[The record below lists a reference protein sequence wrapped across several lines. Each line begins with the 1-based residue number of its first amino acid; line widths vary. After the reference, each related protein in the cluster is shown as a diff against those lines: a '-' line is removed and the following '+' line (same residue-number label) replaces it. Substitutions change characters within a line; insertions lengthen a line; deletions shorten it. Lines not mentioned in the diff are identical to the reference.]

1 MTSKANLVAF
11 LWRYAIMMSV
21 HLLLR
26 GIVRGL
32 PWRTSIAAFAVCLFL
47 SSVFL
52 TATAESPRPLPVLPP
67 LCVSAED
74 CFRSALAVNDR
85 TGSLAQREQATALKI
100 DQLRSVMELFPST
113 PWAPRARVVLGVL
126 LIERE
131 PAEAT
136 KLLRAAQPEL
146 PVIDDYF
153 RLWIAE
159 SLSKQNEPIQAA
171 ELLETIPKIVP
182 DSNLI
187 AKAAY
192 RTGEAWYSANVCFRA
207 VDWLERAVALA
218 DKDQAAPMA
227 LSHQADCHLRE
238 NRLPEARTALK
249 QLWLRY
255 PQSPEA
261 RDAKTRLEGGLGG
274 ESWLPTAEE
283 YLIRAQAFLGL
294 SMQAEAVEE
303 LRRFLS
309 LAPGHARRHEARLK
323 LGVAYVR
330 LKQYDQARETF
341 RGLVADRVQESAEA
355 TVWLAR
361 VYLRQ
366 SLGDKLI
373 ELARSAAQGPLA
385 GDQRAMVHLF
395 AGVWLE
401 DQGKFDEAIG
411 MFRQVA
417 KLGDSAS
424 QRAEGLWRAGWA
436 QYRTARYKDAAE
448 TFRAVVELH
457 VNGFEPQ
464 AMYWAARAE
473 EHGKNANVGDQY
485 ARVCQR
491 HAYSYYCQLAAR
503 RTSIPANQPAVGSV
517 ERPAGEEI
525 ERLPENRR
533 PEIEK
538 HAVYQRGIELKILG
552 FAQEAA
558 RELGALTEQYSRDQD
573 VLLAFSTML
582 SEVGA
587 YHPALRVAKVHFR
600 EKLERSGLPT
610 APALWT
616 VAYPT
621 GLVPTI
627 AAQGVTGVDPYLAA
641 AIIREE
647 SQYDEKAVSV
657 VGAVGLMQLMPVTA
671 NAVAQRY
678 GFPTVGRE
686 DLFDQETNIRL
697 GVRYLGLLIEQYSG
711 NLAHAVAAY
720 NAGPIAVN
728 NWIAVHRGRDQDEF
742 VELIPYQETRLYV
755 KRVLRSYGEYRRLHG
770 AS

>member
-1 MTSKANLVAF
+1 MTA
-11 LWRYAIMMSV
+11 
-21 HLLLR
+21 
-26 GIVRGL
+26 L
-32 PWRTSIAAFAVCLFL
+32 PWRTSLATLAVWLLL
-47 SSVFL
+47 SSLFL
-52 TATAESPRPLPVLPP
+52 TATAESPRPLPASPP

-74 CFRSALAVNDR
+74 CFRSAVAINER
-85 TGSLAQREQATALKI
+85 SGSLPQRDQALLLKVE
-100 DQLRSVMELFPST
+100 QLRSVIDLFPST
-113 PWAPRARVVLGVL
+113 IWAKRAGVVLGVL
-126 LIERE
+126 MTERD
-131 PAEAT
+131 PVEAV
-136 KLLRAAQPEL
+136 KLLRAVQADL
-146 PVIDDYF
+146 PIIDDYL

-159 SLSKQNEPIQAA
+159 ALVKQNEPIQAA
-171 ELLETIPKIVP
+171 ELLEMIPKLVP
-182 DSNLI
+182 DSNLL

-192 RTGEAWYSANVCFRA
+192 RTGEAWYSGNVCARA
-207 VDWLERAVALA
+207 VEWLDRAVTLA
-218 DKDQAAPMA
+218 DKDASAPVA
-227 LSHQADCHLRE
+227 LWHQADCHVKEDR
-238 NRLPEARTALK
+238 PSEARTVLK

-261 RDAKTRLEGGLGG
+261 KEAKARLDASLGG
-274 ESWLPTAEE
+274 ESWAPTADDHA
-283 YLIRAQAFLGL
+283 IRAQAFLGL

-303 LRRFLS
+303 LRRFLAM
-309 LAPGHARRHEARLK
+309 APAHPRRFDARLK

-330 LKQYDQARETF
+330 LKQYDQAREAF

-355 TVWLAR
+355 SVWLAR

-366 SLGDKLI
+366 GQGEKLI
-373 ELARSAAQGPLA
+373 ELARSVAQGSLA

-401 DQGKFDEAIG
+401 DQGRFDDAIA

-417 KLGDSAS
+417 KLGESPS

-436 QYRTARYKDAAE
+436 QYRTARYREAAE

-464 AMYWAARAE
+464 AMYWAARAD
-473 EHGKNANVGDQY
+473 EHSKHAAVGEQY

-491 HAYSYYCQLAAR
+491 HAYSYYCQLASR
-503 RTSIPANQPAVGSV
+503 RVSLPPVTPSV
-517 ERPAGEEI
+517 STLDRPAGDESD
-525 ERLPENRR
+525 RLPQNRR

-538 HAVYQRGIELKILG
+538 HAFYQRGIELKVLG
-552 FAQEAA
+552 FGQDAA

-587 YHPALRVAKVHFR
+587 YHPALRVAKVHFKD
-600 EKLERSGLPT
+600 KLERSGLPT

-627 AAQGVTGVDPYLAA
+627 AAQGVTAVDPYLAA

-686 DLFDQETNIRL
+686 ELFDQETNIRL
-697 GVRYLGLLIEQYSG
+697 GVRYLGQLLEQYGG

-728 NWIAVHRGRDQDEF
+728 SWIAVHRGREQDEF

-755 KRVLRSYGEYRRLHG
+755 KRVLRSYGEYRRLHNG
-770 AS
+770 TS

>member
-1 MTSKANLVAF
+1 MNERSGTASQRDHALV
-11 LWRYAIMMSV
+11 
-21 HLLLR
+21 
-26 GIVRGL
+26 
-32 PWRTSIAAFAVCLFL
+32 
-47 SSVFL
+47 
-52 TATAESPRPLPVLPP
+52 
-67 LCVSAED
+67 
-74 CFRSALAVNDR
+74 
-85 TGSLAQREQATALKI
+85 LKI
-100 DQLRSVMELFPST
+100 DQLRAVMDLFPST
-113 PWAPRARVVLGVL
+113 IWAKRSAVALGVL
-126 LIERE
+126 LTERDPVE
-131 PAEAT
+131 SA
-136 KLLRAAQPEL
+136 KLLRAAQPDL
-146 PVIDDYF
+146 PVLDDYF
-153 RLWIAE
+153 RFWIAE
-159 SLSKQNEPIQAA
+159 SLLKRNDPIQAA
-171 ELLETIPKIVP
+171 ELLETIPKVVP
-182 DSNLI
+182 DSNLM

-192 RTGEAWYSANVCFRA
+192 RTGESWYSGNVCARA
-207 VDWLERAVALA
+207 VEWLERAVALA
-218 DKDQAAPMA
+218 DKDAGAPLA
-227 LSHQADCHLRE
+227 LWHQADCHIRE
-238 NRLPEARTALK
+238 NRLSEARAVLK

-261 RDAKTRLEGGLGG
+261 KEAKARLDMALGG
-274 ESWLPTAEE
+274 EPWVPTADDHA
-283 YLIRAQAFLGL
+283 IRAQALLGL

-303 LRRFLS
+303 LRRFLAM
-309 LAPGHARRHEARLK
+309 APGHPRRFDARLK

-355 TVWLAR
+355 SVWLAR

-366 SLGDKLI
+366 SHGEKLI
-373 ELARSAAQGPLA
+373 ELARSVAQSSLA

-436 QYRTARYKDAAE
+436 QYRTARYREAAE
-448 TFRAVVELH
+448 TFRVVVELH

-464 AMYWAARAE
+464 AMYWAARAD
-473 EHGKNANVGDQY
+473 EHGKPATVAEQY
-485 ARVCQR
+485 ARVCQL
-491 HAYSYYCQLAAR
+491 HAYSYYCQLASR
-503 RTSIPANQPAVGSV
+503 RAALPSALTAVAALD
-517 ERPAGEEI
+517 RPVGDEA
-525 ERLPENRR
+525 ERLPQNRR
-533 PEIEK
+533 PEIEQ
-538 HAVYQRGIELKILG
+538 HRFYQRGIELKLLG
-552 FAQEAA
+552 FGQDAA

-587 YHPALRVAKVHFR
+587 YHPALRVAKVHFK

-627 AAQGVTGVDPYLAA
+627 AAQGVAAVDPYLAA

-657 VGAVGLMQLMPVTA
+657 VGAVGLMQLMPGTA

-686 DLFDQETNIRL
+686 ELFDQETNIRL
-697 GVRYLGLLIEQYSG
+697 GVRYLGQLLEQYGG
-711 NLAHAVAAY
+711 NMAHAVAAY

-728 NWIAVHRGRDQDEF
+728 SWIAVHRGREQDEF

-755 KRVLRSYGEYRRLHG
+755 KRVLRSYGEYRRLHNG
-770 AS
+770 TS

>member
-11 LWRYAIMMSV
+11 IWRYAIMTSV

-32 PWRTSIAAFAVCLFL
+32 PWRTSVAAFAVWLFL

-85 TGSLAQREQATALKI
+85 TGSPAQREQATALKI
-100 DQLRSVMELFPST
+100 DQLRSVMDLFPST
-113 PWAPRARVVLGVL
+113 PWAQRARVVLGVL

-131 PAEAT
+131 PVEAA

-159 SLSKQNEPIQAA
+159 SLLKQNEPIQAA

-218 DKDQAAPMA
+218 EKDQAAPMA
-227 LSHQADCHLRE
+227 LSHLADCHLRE
-238 NRLPEARTALK
+238 NRLPEARAALK

-261 RDAKTRLEGGLGG
+261 REGKTRLDSGLGG
-274 ESWLPTAEE
+274 ESWVPTADE
-283 YLIRAQAFLGL
+283 YLVRAQAFLGL

-309 LAPGHARRHEARLK
+309 LAPGHARRYEARLK
-323 LGVAYVR
+323 LGIAYVR

-355 TVWLAR
+355 MVWLAR

-373 ELARSAAQGPLA
+373 DLARSAAQGSLA

-401 DQGKFDEAIG
+401 DQGKFDDAIS

-436 QYRTARYKDAAE
+436 QYRTARYKEAAE

-473 EHGKNANVGDQY
+473 DHGKHANVGEQY

-503 RTSIPANQPAVGSV
+503 RTSIPANQPAVVAV
-517 ERPAGEEI
+517 ERPASEDA
-525 ERLPENRR
+525 ERLPDNRR

-538 HAVYQRGIELKILG
+538 PGSG
-552 FAQEAA
+552 CAA
-558 RELGALTEQYSRDQD
+558 
-573 VLLAFSTML
+573 
-582 SEVGA
+582 
-587 YHPALRVAKVHFR
+587 
-600 EKLERSGLPT
+600 
-610 APALWT
+610 
-616 VAYPT
+616 
-621 GLVPTI
+621 
-627 AAQGVTGVDPYLAA
+627 
-641 AIIREE
+641 
-647 SQYDEKAVSV
+647 
-657 VGAVGLMQLMPVTA
+657 
-671 NAVAQRY
+671 
-678 GFPTVGRE
+678 
-686 DLFDQETNIRL
+686 
-697 GVRYLGLLIEQYSG
+697 GLLHDAQ
-711 NLAHAVAAY
+711 
-720 NAGPIAVN
+720 
-728 NWIAVHRGRDQDEF
+728 
-742 VELIPYQETRLYV
+742 
-755 KRVLRSYGEYRRLHG
+755 
-770 AS
+770 

>member
-1 MTSKANLVAF
+1 
-11 LWRYAIMMSV
+11 MMPV

-26 GIVRGL
+26 GIVREL
-32 PWRTSIAAFAVCLFL
+32 PWRTSVAPLAWGLFL
-47 SSVFL
+47 SSVFV
-52 TATAESPRPLPVLPP
+52 TATAESPRPLPVVPP

-74 CFRSALAVNDR
+74 CFRSALAINDR
-85 TGSLAQREQATALKI
+85 SGSPAQREQATLLKI

-113 PWAPRARVVLGVL
+113 PWAQRARVVSGAL

-131 PAEAT
+131 PGEAA
-136 KLLRAAQPEL
+136 KLLRAAQPEI
-146 PVIDDYF
+146 PVIDDYL
-153 RLWIAE
+153 RLWTAE
-159 SLSKQNEPIQAA
+159 ALSKQQEPIQAA
-171 ELLETIPKIVP
+171 ELLETIPKMVP
-182 DSNLI
+182 DSNLL

-192 RTGEAWYSANVCFRA
+192 RTGEAWYSANVCVRA
-207 VDWLERAVALA
+207 IEWLDRALALA
-218 DKDQAAPMA
+218 DKDSSAPLA
-227 LSHQADCHLRE
+227 LLRQADCHIRE
-238 NRLPEARTALK
+238 NRMPEARAALK

-255 PQSPEA
+255 PQSLEA
-261 RDAKTRLEGGLGG
+261 REAKARLDAGLGG
-274 ESWLPTAEE
+274 ESWLPTADE
-283 YLIRAQAFLGL
+283 YLVRAQAFLGL

-303 LRRFLS
+303 LRRVLS
-309 LAPGHARRHEARLK
+309 LAPGHARRYEARLK
-323 LGVAYVR
+323 LGIAYVR
-330 LKQYDQARETF
+330 LKQYDQAREVF

-373 ELARSAAQGPLA
+373 ELAKSAAQGPLA

-401 DQGKFDEAIG
+401 DQSKFDDAIG

-436 QYRTARYKDAAE
+436 QYRTARYKEAAE

-473 EHGKNANVGDQY
+473 EHGKNQNAGEHY

-503 RTSIPANQPAVGSV
+503 RTSLPPNQPAVAADD
-517 ERPAGEEI
+517 RPAAEDAG
-525 ERLPENRR
+525 RLPENRR

-538 HAVYQRGIELKILG
+538 HAMYQRGIELKTLG
-552 FAQEAA
+552 FAQDAA
-558 RELGALTEQYSRDQD
+558 RELGALTEQYSRDPD

-600 EKLERSGLPT
+600 DKLEKSGLPT

-627 AAQGVTGVDPYLAA
+627 AAQGVTAVDPYLAA

-647 SQYDEKAVSV
+647 SQYDDKAVSV

-678 GFPTVGRE
+678 GFPAVGRE
-686 DLFDQETNIRL
+686 ELFDQETNIRL
-697 GVRYLGLLIEQYSG
+697 GVRYLGQLLDQYGG

-728 NWIAVHRGRDQDEF
+728 NWIAMHRGRDQDEF

>member
-1 MTSKANLVAF
+1 M
-11 LWRYAIMMSV
+11 
-21 HLLLR
+21 
-26 GIVRGL
+26 
-32 PWRTSIAAFAVCLFL
+32 
-47 SSVFL
+47 
-52 TATAESPRPLPVLPP
+52 
-67 LCVSAED
+67 
-74 CFRSALAVNDR
+74 
-85 TGSLAQREQATALKI
+85 LKI

-113 PWAPRARVVLGVL
+113 PWAQRARVVLGVL
-126 LIERE
+126 LIERD
-131 PAEAT
+131 PGEAA
-136 KLLRAAQPEL
+136 KLLRAAQPEM
-146 PVIDDYF
+146 PVIDDYL

-159 SLSKQNEPIQAA
+159 SLLKQNEPIQAA
-171 ELLETIPKIVP
+171 ELLETIPKSVP

-218 DKDQAAPMA
+218 EKDPAAPMA
-227 LSHQADCHLRE
+227 LSHQADCHIRE
-238 NRLPEARTALK
+238 NRLPEARAAFK

-255 PQSPEA
+255 PQSAEA
-261 RDAKTRLEGGLGG
+261 REAKTRLDGAIGG
-274 ESWLPTAEE
+274 ESWLPTADDF
-283 YLIRAQAFLGL
+283 LIRAQAFLGL

-309 LAPGHARRHEARLK
+309 LAPGHARRYEARLK

-366 SLGDKLI
+366 NLGDKLI

-436 QYRTARYKDAAE
+436 QYRTARYKDATE

-473 EHGKNANVGDQY
+473 EHEKNQHVGEQY
-485 ARVCQR
+485 VRLCQR

-503 RTSIPANQPAVGSV
+503 RTAMPTNQPVVAAA
-517 ERPAGEEI
+517 ERSTAEEA

-533 PEIEK
+533 QEIEK
-538 HAVYQRGIELKILG
+538 HAVYRRGIELKVLG
-552 FAQEAA
+552 FAQDAA

-600 EKLERSGLPT
+600 EKLEKSGLPT

-627 AAQGVTGVDPYLAA
+627 AAQGVTAVDPYLAA

-657 VGAVGLMQLMPVTA
+657 VGAVGLMQLMPGTA

-678 GFPTVGRE
+678 GFPAVGRE
-686 DLFDQETNIRL
+686 ELFDQETNIRL
-697 GVRYLGLLIEQYSG
+697 GVRYLGQLLEQYGG
-711 NLAHAVAAY
+711 NFAHAVAAY

>member
-1 MTSKANLVAF
+1 MTA
-11 LWRYAIMMSV
+11 
-21 HLLLR
+21 
-26 GIVRGL
+26 L
-32 PWRTSIAAFAVCLFL
+32 PWRISLSALAVWSVL
-47 SSVFL
+47 SSLFL
-52 TATAESPRPLPVLPP
+52 TATAESPRPLPVAPAP
-67 LCVSAED
+67 CVSAED
-74 CFRSALAVNDR
+74 CFRSAVALNER
-85 TGSLAQREQATALKI
+85 SGSPVQRDQTMMLKI
-100 DQLRSVMELFPST
+100 DQLRSVMDLYPST
-113 PWAPRARVVLGVL
+113 IWAKRAGVVLGVL
-126 LIERE
+126 RIERE
-131 PAEAT
+131 PVEAA
-136 KLLRAAQPEL
+136 KLLRVVQPDM
-146 PVIDDYF
+146 PVLDDYL
-153 RLWIAE
+153 RLWIGE
-159 SLSKQNEPIQAA
+159 SLLKQNEPIQAA

-182 DSNLI
+182 DSSLI

-218 DKDQAAPMA
+218 DKDPAAPLA
-227 LSHQADCHLRE
+227 LWHLAECHIRE

-255 PQSPEA
+255 PHSPEA
-261 RDAKTRLEGGLGG
+261 REAKARLDTALGG
-274 ESWLPTAEE
+274 ESWTPTAEDHS
-283 YLIRAQAFLGL
+283 IRAQAFLGL
-294 SMQAEAVEE
+294 AMQAEAVEE
-303 LRRFLS
+303 LRRFLVM
-309 LAPGHARRHEARLK
+309 APGHPRRFDARLK

-341 RGLVADRVQESAEA
+341 RGLVADRVQESSEA

-366 SLGDKLI
+366 NQGDKLI
-373 ELARSAAQGPLA
+373 ALARSVAQGSLG

-401 DQGKFDEAIG
+401 DQGQFDEAIG
-411 MFRQVA
+411 MFRLVA

-436 QYRTARYKDAAE
+436 QYRTARYRDAAE
-448 TFRAVVELH
+448 TFRSVVELH
-457 VNGFEPQ
+457 INGFEPQ
-464 AMYWAARAE
+464 AMYWAARADE
-473 EHGKNANVGDQY
+473 REKNTTVADQY
-485 ARVCQR
+485 TRLCQR

-503 RTSIPANQPAVGSV
+503 RVSLPPVTPVATDA
-517 ERPAGEEI
+517 ERPAGDEAS
-525 ERLPENRR
+525 RLPENRR
-533 PEIEK
+533 PEIER
-538 HAVYQRGIELKILG
+538 HVVYQRGIELKILG
-552 FAQEAA
+552 FAQDAA
-558 RELGALTEQYSRDQD
+558 RELGSLTEQYSRDPE
-573 VLLAFSTML
+573 VLLAFSTLL

-587 YHPALRVAKVHFR
+587 YHPALRVAKVHFK

-621 GLVPTI
+621 GLLPTI
-627 AAQGVTGVDPYLAA
+627 TAQGVTAVDPYLAA

-647 SQYDEKAVSV
+647 SQYDEKAVSM

-678 GFPTVGRE
+678 GFPAVGRE
-686 DLFDQETNIRL
+686 ELFDQETNIRL
-697 GVRYLGLLIEQYSG
+697 GVRYLGQLLEQYSG

-728 NWIAVHRGRDQDEF
+728 NWIAVHRGREQDEF

-755 KRVLRSYGEYRRLHG
+755 KRVLRSYGEYRRLHNG
-770 AS
+770 TS